1 MPDERLLAPIRRF
14 WTPLEVEVAYKAIF
28 SAFHSRLEK
37 VTVIISK
44 ATEGDSATGEV
55 VIAEGDYLR
64 WMDALEA
71 RLNEVADAEAGTSA
85 EAPGTD
91 HVNFAQ
97 RYLST

>member
-14 WTPLEVEVAYKAIF
+14 WTPMEVEAAYKAIF

-44 ATEGDSATGEV
+44 STEGDSASGEV

-71 RLNEVADAEAGTSA
+71 RLNEVADSEAGTIA
-85 EAPGTD
+85 APEGTN
-91 HVNFAQ
+91 HMNFGN

>member
-1 MPDERLLAPIRRF
+1 
-14 WTPLEVEVAYKAIF
+14 
-28 SAFHSRLEK
+28 
-37 VTVIISK
+37 
-44 ATEGDSATGEV
+44 V

>member
-14 WTPLEVEVAYKAIF
+14 WTTLEVEVAYEEIFKAF
-28 SAFHSRLEK
+28 YSRLEK

-44 ATEGDSATGEV
+44 STEGDSASGEV
-55 VIAEGDYLR
+55 VISEGDYLR

-71 RLNEVADAEAGTSA
+71 RLGEVANAEAGTIA
-85 EAPGTD
+85 APQGSD
-91 HVNFAQ
+91 HVNFSK